1 MERFDILVIG
11 GGGAGYAAAS
21 TAARLGK
28 RVAMAERWKLGG
40 TCLNVGCVPTKALIR
55 AAQVA
60 ETIRRAGEFG
70 IDVDGWRLDYPRVV
84 GRARR
89 IVQGFSGEGPRES
102 LAGQGI
108 TLLEG
113 SIRFVGPNEVDCNG
127 TPYAADRFVICS
139 GSTSLVP
146 EFPGLHQVPYLTSDQ
161 ALWLEGLPRSVV
173 IVGCS
178 IIGCEFA
185 SLWSAFGVEVTMV
198 ARRVLPL
205 EDLEVGDALRAAFES
220 RGIRFVPGRV
230 VDLEMADGRP
240 AVRTALLAG
249 GETMLVGDAVLL
261 ATGRLP
267 QCHDLNLDAAG
278 VETWERGIA
287 VDLTMQTSV
296 PHIWAAGDVTGR
308 HMYTHAGD
316 YAAEVA
322 GWNAAGGEPKRAVD
336 WRVVPRPVYS
346 IPEAAAIGLT
356 EADARAQGLDVE
368 TASVC
373 YKDISRAILQGEE
386 EGFAKII
393 ADRSTGRI
401 LGASIVGAQAAE
413 LIGEVA
419 VAMAGNV
426 SAWLVGDT
434 QHPYPTL
441 SEVVRWT
448 ADQIGKGHRAPSDQA
463 PGITA
468 AVEHL
473 APLGMWPTEGS
484 RARAEEHLA
493 ARSG

>member
-1 MERFDILVIG
+1 MERFDVLVIG

-70 IDVDGWRLDYPRVV
+70 IEVDGWRFDWARVV

-89 IVQGFSGEGPRES
+89 IVRGFSGEGPRES
-102 LAGQGI
+102 LARQGI

-113 SIRFVGPNEVDCNG
+113 SVRFTGPQQVDCDG
-127 TPYAADRFVICS
+127 TAYAADRFVICS
-139 GSTSLVP
+139 GSTTRLP
-146 EFPGLHQVPYLTSDQ
+146 ALPGLDRVPYLTSNE
-161 ALWLEGLPRSVV
+161 ALWLEELPRSIV
-173 IVGCS
+173 IVGGS
-178 IIGCEFA
+178 IISCEFA
-185 SLWSAFGVEVTMV
+185 SLWAAFGVEVTIV
-198 ARRVLPL
+198 ARRLMPI
-205 EDLEVGDALRAAFES
+205 EDPEVGDALRGAFEA
-220 RGIRFVPGRV
+220 RGITIVEGRV
-230 VDLEMADGRP
+230 TSLDLVEGRP
-240 AVRTALLAG
+240 GVRATLLRGGATTVVADAL
-249 GETMLVGDAVLL
+249 LL
-261 ATGRLP
+261 ATGRQP
-267 QCHDLNLDAAG
+267 QHADLNLAAAG
-278 VETWERGIA
+278 VEPGEQGIA
-287 VDLTMQTSV
+287 VDATMRTGA
-296 PHIWAAGDVTGR
+296 PHVWAAGDVTGR

-322 GWNAAGGEPKRAVD
+322 GWNAGGGEPRRAVD

-346 IPEAAAIGLT
+346 LPEAAAIGFT
-356 EADARAQGLDVE
+356 HAEALAAGYDVE
-368 TASVC
+368 AASVC
-373 YKDISRAILQGEE
+373 YKDVSRAILQGEE

-393 ADRSTGRI
+393 ADRATGQI

-419 VAMAGNV
+419 VAMAGKV
-426 SAWLVGDT
+426 SAWVVGDT

-448 ADQIGKGHRAPSDQA
+448 ADQIGKGHRAPGEQA
-463 PGITA
+463 PGILA
-468 AVEHL
+468 PGEHPN
-473 APLGMWPTEGS
+473 PLGMWPESGS
-484 RARAEEHLA
+484 RVRAEEHIA
-493 ARSG
+493 QRAG